1 MTSLISAFLSGTP
14 SRFSLNVKPLAVA
27 AFLLLAGALYLVET
41 VSIKQSAL
49 WMIGALLGITLYH
62 SSFGFTH
69 AWRVFIADRRGD
81 GVRAQMLM
89 LALGVILFFP
99 FLAQGSLAGQ
109 PVSGFVAPPGIS
121 IVLGAFLFGVGMQLG
136 GGCASGTLFS
146 AGGGSTRMFITL
158 FFFIVGSV
166 LAALN
171 YSWWSTLPAIAPISM
186 VKSWGLWPAL
196 TANLMVFAMIALV
209 SMLLEKRRHGALISR
224 ATGNPK
230 AASLIEGPWT
240 LAWGAVALV
249 ILNFATLALA
259 GRPWGI
265 TGAFTIWGSKALLA
279 IDVHDPTQWTFW
291 MRDLMPLITPLRED
305 ITSVM
310 NVGLVLGAMGAAAV
324 AGKFAPV
331 WKIPPRT
338 LLASVIGG
346 IMLGYGARLAFGC
359 NIGAYFSGILSGSVH
374 AWLWL
379 PAAFAGNVIGVRL
392 RPLFGLRIEKTT
404 AISRC

>member
-1 MTSLISAFLSGTP
+1 MAT
-14 SRFSLNVKPLAVA
+14 
-27 AFLLLAGALYLVET
+27 FLLLTGAFYLIET
-41 VSIKQSAL
+41 VSIRQGAL
-49 WMIGALLGITLYH
+49 WVIGALLGITLYH
-62 SSFGFTH
+62 SAFGFTH
-69 AWRVFIADRRGD
+69 AWRAFIADRRGD
-81 GVRAQMLM
+81 GLRAQMLM

-109 PVSGFVAPPGIS
+109 SVSGFVAPPGIS
-121 IVLGAFLFGVGMQLG
+121 ILLGAFLFGIGMQIG

-146 AGGGSTRMFITL
+146 AGGGSTRMLITL

-171 YSWWSTLPAIAPISM
+171 YSWWSTLPATAPVSM

-196 TANLMVFAMIALV
+196 AVNLAIFAMIAFA
-209 SMLLEKRRHGALISR
+209 SILLEKRRHGALISH
-224 ATGNPK
+224 ATGDLK
-230 AASLIEGPWT
+230 AASLVRGPWT
-240 LAWGAVALV
+240 LVWGAVALV
-249 ILNFATLALA
+249 ALNFATLALA

-265 TGAFTIWGSKALLA
+265 TGAFATWGSKALMVF
-279 IDVHDPTQWTFW
+279 DVHDPTQWTFW

-310 NVGLVLGAMGAAAV
+310 NVGLMLGAMGAAAV

-331 WKIPPRT
+331 WKIPPRSF
-338 LLASVIGG
+338 LASVIGG

-392 RPLFGLRIEKTT
+392 RPLFGLEIEKSTT
-404 AISRC
+404 VSHC